1 MVQTQ
6 RMSGNSCFSVLAALA
21 ERSQQL
27 VLELPPKGNAQTLW
41 TGLGFTLLGAQFV
54 VPMGEVAELMRVPPA
69 TPLPGVKR
77 FVQGI
82 ANTRGRLMAVL
93 DLSAFFG
100 SGSSRSNSL
109 RRVLVVE
116 DEEKY
121 FGFIVDESLGMQHF
135 PQEAFQEDVQVDAMF
150 QRFIK
155 GAYRIGN
162 SEWPVL
168 SLASLA
174 ADPDLETL
182 AQLS

>member
-1 MVQTQ
+1 
-6 RMSGNSCFSVLAALA
+6 MSGNSCFEVLVALA

-27 VLELPPKGNAQTLW
+27 ATELPPKGNAQTLW
-41 TGLGFTLLGAQFV
+41 TGLGFMLLGTQFV
-54 VPMGEVAELMRVPPA
+54 VPIGEVVELMRVPPA

-93 DLSAFFG
+93 DLAVFFG
-100 SGSSRSNSL
+100 SRSSDSSSL
-109 RRVLVVE
+109 RRVFVVE

-135 PQEAFQEDVQVDAMF
+135 PQEAYQQDVQVDVIF
-150 QRFIK
+150 HRFTK
-155 GAYRIGN
+155 GSYQIGN